1 MHEGIIFWILIG
13 GVAGWLAGLLTRG
26 GGFGMLMDIVLGIV
40 GAFIGGKLAGVLG
53 IHVGAGWVSSL
64 LTATAGAVLIVLV
77 TRLVKR

>member
-26 GGFGMLMDIVLGIV
+26 GGFGMLMDVVLGIV
-40 GAFIGGKLAGVLG
+40 GAFIGGKLAGALG